1 MPNLDIITSLPRLLS
16 SVILSDWLSYDGFK
30 RLNEA
35 YRITRANRYLYL
47 SVLLTPFR
55 ASKNSKTPYLMRLE
69 RDALRCEQESAA
81 LKDQLTWIKAIC
93 ARLDSDAEAILH
105 GI

>member
-1 MPNLDIITSLPRLLS
+1 MPKIDIITSLPRILG
-16 SVILSDWLSYDGFK
+16 SVIISDWLSYEGFK

-35 YRITRANRYLYL
+35 YRITRADRYLYL

-55 ASKNSKTPYLMRLE
+55 ASKESKTPYLLRLE
-69 RDALRCEQESAA
+69 RDAQRLEEETAA

-93 ARLDSDAEAILH
+93 VSLGSEGVLH
-105 GI
+105 EI